1 MSYWTEEFTHPGNM
15 VASMRGAP
23 HPIKKWMD
31 TDASA
36 FLVYPATADPNNP
49 YLSAHPIDRWDTHH
63 PKFDKLGR
71 FGDSIKFVDLPNNV
85 RLDEVAQYFGAETGV
100 QGGGVM
106 VCGSPFETAN
116 DPNLGQVF
124 ESESVQEEHLLLF
137 MSFPAYSLIN
147 LILCTFAKVTHGR
160 DTDWNLWRNR
170 EYVWTTVVHD
180 SDNQL
185 RQRVAWTL
193 AQLLVVARGAIGV
206 QGSHTEPFLTYY
218 DIFTKNA
225 FGNYRDVL
233 KEISYSPLMAE
244 NLSFLQSK
252 SAAYMWEHL
261 DKVAFA
267 DENFAREIMQL

>member
-1 MSYWTEEFTHPGNM
+1 MIQILVKYSKVSLCRKNFC
-15 VASMRGAP
+15 S
-23 HPIKKWMD
+23 
-31 TDASA
+31 
-36 FLVYPATADPNNP
+36 FL
-49 YLSAHPIDRWDTHH
+49 YL
-63 PKFDKLGR
+63 
-71 FGDSIKFVDLPNNV
+71 
-85 RLDEVAQYFGAETGV
+85 
-100 QGGGVM
+100 
-106 VCGSPFETAN
+106 
-116 DPNLGQVF
+116 
-124 ESESVQEEHLLLF
+124 HLLTH
-137 MSFPAYSLIN
+137 SS
-147 LILCTFAKVTHGR
+147 ILSCASPVAKVTHGR

-180 SDNQL
+180 SDDQL
-185 RQRVAWTL
+185 CQRVAWTL
-193 AQLLVVARGAIGV
+193 AQLLVVARGAISV